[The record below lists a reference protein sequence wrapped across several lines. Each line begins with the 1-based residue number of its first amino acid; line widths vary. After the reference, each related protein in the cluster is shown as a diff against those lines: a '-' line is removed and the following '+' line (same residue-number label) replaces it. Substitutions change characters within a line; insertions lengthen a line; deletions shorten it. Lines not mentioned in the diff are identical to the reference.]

1 MLVSIRNK
9 VGMLKK
15 AGRSLDE
22 VVTAKPTAAYDTKW
36 DEFVIDGKK
45 FTGLVYQGGVMGQA
59 GPPESMKTQVCTLK
73 EEQK

>member
-1 MLVSIRNK
+1 
-9 VGMLKK
+9 MLKK

-22 VVTAKPTAAYDTKW
+22 VVAAKPTSAYDTKW
-36 DEFVIDGKK
+36 GGFVIDGKN
-45 FTGLVYQGGVMGQA
+45 FTGLVTRGVTGQA

>member
-22 VVTAKPTAAYDTKW
+22 VVAAKPTAAYDTKW
-36 DEFVIDGKK
+36 GGFVIDGKI
-45 FTGLVYQGGVMGQA
+45 FTGLVYQGCDGSGRSA
-59 GPPESMKTQVCTLK
+59 
-73 EEQK
+73 